1 MTTNSPQPLALENEL
16 RARYDAV
23 AASVRQAAT
32 ECGRDTSQVRIIAVS
47 KTQPLEVLE
56 AALQAGITTFGE
68 NYAQELRD
76 KHAQLSTINSLLS
89 TPEWHCIG
97 HLQTN
102 KVKMILP
109 AMLTPNALLHSV
121 DSEKLAQ
128 EINKHAANAH
138 GIVNILLQ
146 VNTSGE
152 ESKSGCEPHEI
163 FALAETALSLPN
175 VRVRG
180 LMTIAAMNADA
191 ERVRPMFRLLRSLRD
206 ELRTKFRGISYFDST
221 ADATA
226 FSELSMG
233 MSGDFR
239 VAIEEGA
246 TLVRIGTAIFGA
258 RDYAVSKP

>member
-1 MTTNSPQPLALENEL
+1 MTTTDIQQTDMQHFDFAHEL
-16 RARYDAV
+16 RTRYDAV

-32 ECGRDTSQVRIIAVS
+32 DCGRNPDEVRIIAVS
-47 KTQPLEVLE
+47 KTQPVEVLQ

-76 KHAQLSTINSLLS
+76 KHSALSPSAS
-89 TPEWHCIG
+89 VKWHCIG
-97 HLQTN
+97 HVQTN

-109 AMLTPNALLHSV
+109 AMLTPDALLHSV
-121 DSEKLAQ
+121 DSEKLAR
-128 EINKHAANAH
+128 EIAKHAANAH
-138 GIVNILLQ
+138 GTVNVLLQ

-163 FALAETALSLPN
+163 YALAEAALALPN
-175 VRVRG
+175 IRVRG
-180 LMTIAAMNADA
+180 LMTIAALDADA
-191 ERVRPMFRLLRSLRD
+191 ERVRPMFRLLRTLRN
-206 ELRTKFRGISYFDST
+206 ELRTKFQGISYFEST

-226 FSELSMG
+226 FNELSMG
-233 MSGDFR
+233 MSSDFR

-258 RDYAVSKP
+258 RDYSHT